1 MAAIE
6 KFAERARKV
15 ARTIVL
21 PEGQDPRVVVAA
33 EKALAEKVVGKII
46 VLGTDAEIDA
56 ACKEGGVTKTNFER
70 LDYMKSPLFE
80 EIGRAHV

>member
-1 MAAIE
+1 MSAIE

-15 ARTIVL
+15 SRTIVL
-21 PEGQDPRVVVAA
+21 PEGQDPRVILAA

-46 VLGTDAEIDA
+46 VLGSDAEIDA
-56 ACKEGGVTKTNFER
+56 ASKEAGVQKTTFER

-80 EIGRAHV
+80 EFAQQL